1 MPELPE
7 VPGLKPG
14 KNTLPDPAHEVN
26 PPIPETPA
34 APPDV
39 KVSDWRLTP
48 TLTEKRLISTPIV
61 GRSTKPAPLAKPH
74 RMTGR
79 TSLLSSMPR
88 TDWLSCQENCISL
101 QPTRVSSVLFL
112 HQRRQRRTQARS
124 HLRDTGRYR
133 NNIPGMSADATA
145 DPLFSTTP
153 ASTDGWYPMS

>member
-61 GRSTKPAPLAKPH
+61 GRSTKPAPLAKPSDD
-74 RMTGR
+74 RLNIAPVLNATNGLAFLSRKLYFTSANTGIICALPPSEETAPN
-79 TSLLSSMPR
+79 TSPV
-88 TDWLSCQENCISL
+88 T
-101 QPTRVSSVLFL
+101 PP
-112 HQRRQRRTQARS
+112 
-124 HLRDTGRYR
+124 RYR
-133 NNIPGMSADATA
+133 PLPKQYPWDVIADATA